1 MDMNGIVVV
10 DKPAGLTSFDV
21 VGRLRR
27 LTGERR
33 VGHAGTLDP
42 MATGVLPL
50 FFGTATKLVGLLP
63 CQDKRYIAELQLG
76 LTTDTGDITGRE
88 LSRAEFPRQKA
99 ALLAALEK
107 FRGPVS
113 QLPPM
118 YSAVRVHGRHLYE
131 YARAGEDAP
140 RAARTVTIYGLALRA
155 AQEEAGTYTLEVA
168 CSKGT
173 YIRTLVEDIGAALGC
188 GAVMTALRRTFAA
201 GFALGQAHTLVE
213 LEDRRGRGELAGCF
227 LDAEEPFGD
236 LPAVEAT
243 EKQAVRFCHGGGLA
257 LERLLSP
264 PEEGLCRVRAG
275 GNFLGLARVDRELRE
290 LRVAVLLARP
300 E

>member
-1 MDMNGIVVV
+1 MNGIVIV

-50 FFGTATKLVGLLP
+50 FFGAATRLVSLLP
-63 CQDKRYIAELQLG
+63 CQDKKYIAGLQLG
-76 LTTDTGDITGRE
+76 VTTDTGDITGRE
-88 LSRAEFPRQKA
+88 RSRMEFPRQKEP
-99 ALLAALEK
+99 LLAALAQ

-113 QLPPM
+113 QVPPM

-140 RAARTVTIYGLALRA
+140 RAARTVTIYDLRLLE
-155 AQEEAGTYTLEVA
+155 AQEAAGRYTLEVA

-173 YIRTLVEDIGAALGC
+173 YIRTLVEDIGAVLGC

-201 GFALGQAHTLVE
+201 GFSIGQAHTLAE
-213 LEDRRGRGELAGCF
+213 LEDRQARGELPGAF
-227 LDAEEPFGD
+227 LEAEAPFLA
-236 LPAVEAT
+236 LPAVEIT
-243 EKQAVRFCHGGGLA
+243 EKQAARFCHGGGLA
-257 LERLLSP
+257 FERLPSP
-264 PEEGLCRVRAG
+264 PEEGLCRVRFSGAC
-275 GNFLGLARVDRELRE
+275 LGLARADREARE

>member
-1 MDMNGIVVV
+1 MDGIIVV

-50 FFGTATKLVGLLP
+50 FFGAATRLVSRLP
-63 CQDKRYIAELQLG
+63 CQDKTYVARLQLG
-76 LTTDTGDITGRE
+76 VTTDTGDVTGRE
-88 LSRAEFPRQKA
+88 LSRADFPRRKEP
-99 ALLAALEK
+99 LLAALEQ

-118 YSAVRVHGRHLYE
+118 YSAVRYHGRHLYE
-131 YARAGEDAP
+131 YARAGEEAP
-140 RAARTVTIYGLALRA
+140 RAARTVTIYSLALRG
-155 AQEEAGTYTLEVA
+155 AQKEAGTYTLEVS

-173 YIRTLVEDIGAALGC
+173 YIRTLVEDIGAVLGC

-201 GFALGQAHTLVE
+201 GFSIGQAYTIAE
-213 LEDRRGRGELAGCF
+213 LEDRQSRGELEQSF
-227 LDAEEPFGD
+227 LSAEEPFGG
-236 LPAVEAT
+236 LPAVEVT
-243 EKQAVRFCHGGGLA
+243 EKQAGRFCHGGGLA
-257 LERLLSP
+257 LDRLPAP
-264 PEEGLCRVRAG
+264 PEEGLCRVRAEDR
-275 GNFLGLARVDRELRE
+275 FLGLGRVDREARE